1 MPGAAEGGFH
11 TLRDGA
17 GGRGNAMVQSTPR
30 TSEAAAGPGKR
41 PKLRCHVVPGVHR
54 LEHAYVN
61 CYVLEE
67 AGALTI
73 VDTAHPSTWSVML
86 RALTALGRTPADV
99 RAIVLTHAHFDH
111 LGFARRAQEEWGVPI
126 LAHVEEQ
133 ELAAHPYSY
142 AHENPRLIYP
152 VQHPKAIPALFGM
165 VRAGALRVKGVTGL
179 EPMRPG
185 EVLDVPGHPRVVF
198 TPGHT
203 FGHCALQLAAADAV
217 LSGDALVTFNPYTGG
232 EGPQIV
238 SGAATA
244 DSAKA
249 LESLA
254 ALAETRASVVL
265 PGHGREWRDGAGAA
279 ASVALAAGPS

>member
-1 MPGAAEGGFH
+1 
-11 TLRDGA
+11 
-17 GGRGNAMVQSTPR
+17 MVQSTPR
-30 TSEAAAGPGKR
+30 TTAGTGRSPGRR
-41 PKLRCHVVPGVHR
+41 PKLSCHVVPGVHR

-61 CYVLEE
+61 CYLLEE

-73 VDTAHPSTWSVML
+73 VDTAHPSTWPVIL
-86 RALTALGRTPADV
+86 RALTALGRTPVDV

-133 ELAAHPYSY
+133 ELAAHPYRY

-152 VQHPKAIPALFGM
+152 LQHPKAIPALFGM

-179 EPMRPG
+179 DPILPG

-203 FGHCALQLAAADAV
+203 FGHCALHLADADAV

-244 DSAKA
+244 DSTQA
-249 LESLA
+249 LASLA
-254 ALAETRASVVL
+254 ELAETRASVLL
-265 PGHGREWRDGAGAA
+265 PGHGPLWRDGAGSA
-279 ASVALAAGPS
+279 ASAALAAGPS